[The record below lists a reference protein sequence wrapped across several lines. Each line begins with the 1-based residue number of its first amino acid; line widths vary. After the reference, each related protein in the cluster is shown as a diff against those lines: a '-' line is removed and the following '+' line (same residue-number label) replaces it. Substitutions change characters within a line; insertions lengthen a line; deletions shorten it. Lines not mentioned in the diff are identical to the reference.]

1 MAATKEIPLRN
12 QTLVGLREYFLPCL
26 LYYELLSKFLG
37 PFISLPRNKL
47 SNSFPLNNPFG
58 LALWEHDIPC
68 NVSTNR
74 SEITTYIATVIGDRC
89 SLEERPVFYVTG
101 MNSDQIS
108 EVSFY

>member
-26 LYYELLSKFLG
+26 LYYELYLNFLDLLFRYLG
-37 PFISLPRNKL
+37 INFQTAFLV
-47 SNSFPLNNPFG
+47 G
-58 LALWEHDIPC
+58 LALWEHDMPC

-89 SLEERPVFYVTG
+89 SLERRPVFYVTG
-101 MNSDQIS
+101 MSSDQIS